1 MLDGCVVLDLFLQ
14 SVTESVVTFL
24 EMIPPF
30 QFLPG
35 TEIRALARS
44 MTQKYF
50 PKEGL
55 IKSADSPSV
64 AKAMLI
70 FQCFRT
76 A

>member
-1 MLDGCVVLDLFLQ
+1 MAALSSTYSST
-14 SVTESVVTFL
+14 SVTESMVTFL
-24 EMIPPF
+24 EKIPPF
-30 QFLPG
+30 QFLAG
-35 TEIRALARS
+35 TEIRSLARS
-44 MTQKYF
+44 MTQQYF

-55 IKSADSPSV
+55 IKSADSPAV